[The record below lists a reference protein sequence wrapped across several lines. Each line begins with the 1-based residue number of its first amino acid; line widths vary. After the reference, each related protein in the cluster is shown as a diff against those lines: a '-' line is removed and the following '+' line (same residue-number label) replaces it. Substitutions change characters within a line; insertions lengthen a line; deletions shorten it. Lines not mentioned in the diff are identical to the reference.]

1 MSVQLKSQYNSTPMK
16 MTTKDK
22 STIEMLVNLEIMTI
36 KQAQVY
42 VEEKTGM
49 RSSMFYDCVRPLLN
63 PKPIAQNFRTNRP
76 AHLVVRKDDVDQE
89 IANMKKR
96 ALQ

>member
-1 MSVQLKSQYNSTPMK
+1 MEK
-16 MTTKDK
+16 KDN
-22 STIEMLVNLEIMTI
+22 TDIENLINLEIMTI

-63 PKPIAQNFRTNRP
+63 PKPIAQNYRTNRP
-76 AHLVVRKDDVDQE
+76 AHLVVKKEEVDKQ
-89 IANMKKR
+89 IAIMKSKI
-96 ALQ
+96 LGNT

>member
-1 MSVQLKSQYNSTPMK
+1 
-16 MTTKDK
+16 MTKKGDTD
-22 STIEMLVNLEIMTI
+22 IEYLVNLEVMTI

-63 PKPIAQNFRTNRP
+63 PKPIATNFRTNRP
-76 AHLVVRKDDVDQE
+76 AHLVVRKEDVNRQ
-89 IANMKKR
+89 IARMKSR
-96 ALQ
+96 ILNDV

>member
-1 MSVQLKSQYNSTPMK
+1 
-16 MTTKDK
+16 MTKKDNID
-22 STIEMLVNLEIMTI
+22 IEYLVNLEVMTI

-76 AHLVVRKDDVDQE
+76 AHLVVRKEDVDRE

-96 ALQ
+96 VVNNL

>member
-1 MSVQLKSQYNSTPMK
+1 MEK
-16 MTTKDK
+16 KDN
-22 STIEMLVNLEIMTI
+22 TDIEILINLEIMTI

-76 AHLVVRKDDVDQE
+76 AHLVVRKEDVDQE

-96 ALQ
+96 ITI

>member
-1 MSVQLKSQYNSTPMK
+1 
-16 MTTKDK
+16 MTKKDAID
-22 STIEMLVNLEIMTI
+22 IESLVNLEVMTI

-76 AHLVVRKDDVDQE
+76 AHLVVRKEDVDQE
-89 IANMKKR
+89 IARMKQR
-96 ALQ
+96 VTSGS

>member
-1 MSVQLKSQYNSTPMK
+1 
-16 MTTKDK
+16 MTKKDN
-22 STIEMLVNLEIMTI
+22 TNIEYLVNLEVMTI

-76 AHLVVRKDDVDQE
+76 AHLVVKKEDVDRQ
-89 IANMKKR
+89 IASMKSR
-96 ALQ
+96 INQN

>member
-1 MSVQLKSQYNSTPMK
+1 
-16 MTTKDK
+16 MTKKNNTN
-22 STIEMLVNLEIMTI
+22 IEYLVNLEVMTI

-49 RSSMFYDCVRPLLN
+49 RSSMFYDCVRPLLC

-76 AHLVVRKDDVDQE
+76 AHLVVKKVDVDLK
-89 IANMKKR
+89 IAEMKKR
-96 ALQ
+96 VY

>member
-1 MSVQLKSQYNSTPMK
+1 
-16 MTTKDK
+16 MTKKD
-22 STIEMLVNLEIMTI
+22 TTLDIETLVNLEVMTI

-76 AHLVVRKDDVDQE
+76 AHLVVRKEDVDRE
-89 IANMKKR
+89 IAKMKQR
-96 ALQ
+96 VTSGA

>member
-1 MSVQLKSQYNSTPMK
+1 
-16 MTTKDK
+16 MTKKD
-22 STIEMLVNLEIMTI
+22 TTLDIETLVNLEVMTI

-76 AHLVVRKDDVDQE
+76 AHLVVRKEDVDQE
-89 IANMKKR
+89 IARMKQR
-96 ALQ
+96 VTSGL

>member
-1 MSVQLKSQYNSTPMK
+1 
-16 MTTKDK
+16 
-22 STIEMLVNLEIMTI
+22 MTI

-49 RSSMFYDCVRPLLN
+49 RSSMFYDCFRPLLS

-76 AHLVVRKDDVDQE
+76 AHLVVVKEDVDRE
-89 IANMKKR
+89 IAKMKQRIKSN
-96 ALQ
+96 

>member
-1 MSVQLKSQYNSTPMK
+1 
-16 MTTKDK
+16 MTKKDR
-22 STIEMLVNLEIMTI
+22 TDIEYLVNLEVMTI

-63 PKPIAQNFRTNRP
+63 PKPIAKNFRTNRP
-76 AHLVVRKDDVDQE
+76 AHLVVRKEDVEQV
-89 IANMKKR
+89 IAQMKSCMI
-96 ALQ
+96 

>member
-1 MSVQLKSQYNSTPMK
+1 
-16 MTTKDK
+16 MTKKDN
-22 STIEMLVNLEIMTI
+22 TDIEYLVNLEVMTI

-49 RSSMFYDCVRPLLN
+49 RSSMFYDCVRPLLS

-76 AHLVVRKDDVDQE
+76 AHLVVRKEDVDEE
-89 IANMKKR
+89 IAKMKLKI
-96 ALQ
+96 LHN

>member
-1 MSVQLKSQYNSTPMK
+1 MNN
-16 MTTKDK
+16 KDNLN
-22 STIEMLVNLEIMTI
+22 TEYLVNLEVMTI

-49 RSSMFYDCVRPLLN
+49 RSSMFYDCVRPLLIA
-63 PKPIAQNFRTNRP
+63 KPIAQNFRTNRP
-76 AHLVVRKDDVDQE
+76 AHLVIRKEDVDRE

-96 ALQ
+96 ML

>member
-1 MSVQLKSQYNSTPMK
+1 
-16 MTTKDK
+16 MTKKDNLN
-22 STIEMLVNLEIMTI
+22 IDYLVNLEVMTI

-49 RSSMFYDCVRPLLN
+49 RSSMFYDCVRPLLS

-76 AHLVVRKDDVDQE
+76 AHLVVRKEDVDQE
-89 IANMKKR
+89 IAKMKSR
-96 ALQ
+96 VIRDR

>member
-1 MSVQLKSQYNSTPMK
+1 
-16 MTTKDK
+16 MTKKD
-22 STIEMLVNLEIMTI
+22 TTDIEYLVNLEVMTI

-49 RSSMFYDCVRPLLN
+49 RSSMFYECVRPLLH

-76 AHLVVRKDDVDQE
+76 AHLVVKKEAVDKE
-89 IANMKKR
+89 IARMKSKII
-96 ALQ
+96 

>member
-1 MSVQLKSQYNSTPMK
+1 
-16 MTTKDK
+16 MTKKDNLN
-22 STIEMLVNLEIMTI
+22 IDYLVNLEVMTI

-63 PKPIAQNFRTNRP
+63 PMPIAQNFRTNRP
-76 AHLVVRKDDVDQE
+76 AHLVVRKEDVDQE
-89 IANMKKR
+89 IAKMKSR
-96 ALQ
+96 VIRER

>member
-1 MSVQLKSQYNSTPMK
+1 MK

-22 STIEMLVNLEIMTI
+22 STIENLVNLEVMTI

-76 AHLVVRKDDVDQE
+76 AHLVIKKADVDRQ
-89 IANMKKR
+89 IADMKR
-96 ALQ
+96 RVTD

>member
-1 MSVQLKSQYNSTPMK
+1 MTKKDST
-16 MTTKDK
+16 D
-22 STIEMLVNLEIMTI
+22 IEYLVNLEVMTI

-49 RSSMFYDCVRPLLN
+49 RSSMFYDCVRPLLS

-76 AHLVVRKDDVDQE
+76 AHLVVRKDDVDRE
-89 IANMKKR
+89 IANMKSRIYLKK
-96 ALQ
+96 

>member
-1 MSVQLKSQYNSTPMK
+1 
-16 MTTKDK
+16 MTKKDNLN
-22 STIEMLVNLEIMTI
+22 IDYLVNLEVMTI

-63 PKPIAQNFRTNRP
+63 PMPIAQNFRTNRP
-76 AHLVVRKDDVDQE
+76 AHLVVRKEDVDRE
-89 IANMKKR
+89 IAKMKSR
-96 ALQ
+96 VIH